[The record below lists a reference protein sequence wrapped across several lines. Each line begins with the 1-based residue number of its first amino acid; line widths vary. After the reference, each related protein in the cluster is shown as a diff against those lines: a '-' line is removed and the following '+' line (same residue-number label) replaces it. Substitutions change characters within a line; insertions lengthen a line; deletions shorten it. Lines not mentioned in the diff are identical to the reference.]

1 MVRMPS
7 VPQLSPTS
15 TAAERRRA
23 AQSAMRMAKKDK
35 GSKDENSAADDDENK
50 GKRGWFGL
58 GGSKEDDSK
67 DEQGEND
74 GDNAK
79 SSQRKRGFL
88 RRGEKDEDDPND
100 DTKSSNAKKRRRSV
114 KKKASGGGQDE
125 VDDQDSENSGG
136 FFRRILRS
144 RGSDE
149 DGDTDGKKN
158 NKKNE
163 EDSKKNLSLPSVD
176 INAFV
181 GPRMPDLG
189 SELDVQA
196 ELGLSPEEVG
206 RKEKARMA
214 MELAKVKRLEAEE
227 RRQAKIKAAAE
238 RAEKLAEERRLAEQK
253 KQEILARQKAV
264 REAAKTKSSPA
275 TKKAQKDAPE
285 LEESEERSSRWPSLP
300 FGGGNKKK
308 DKSSDEDNTS
318 KSKADKKDGEGGG
331 GIGSVFSG
339 MSGIFGGGGSEKE
352 QPGEWI
358 VVCPKTRI
366 APGIIVPV
374 VVGGLDLL
382 IVVSKDGKRL
392 ACISNSCPHLGT
404 PLETGIIER
413 RPVAGAAAQKPD
425 VADDGCE
432 DCIVC
437 PTHNTAF
444 ALASGEVRGEWC
456 PYPPVIG
463 SMMGAVKTQQN
474 LPTFEIRARGKN
486 IEVRLASS
494 LDDNKD

>member
-1 MVRMPS
+1 
-7 VPQLSPTS
+7 
-15 TAAERRRA
+15 
-23 AQSAMRMAKKDK
+23 MRMAKKDK
-35 GSKDENSAADDDENK
+35 SADDKNSAASDDDETK

-58 GGSKEDDSK
+58 GGSKEDGSK
-67 DEQGEND
+67 DVQGEKD
-74 GDNAK
+74 DVNAK
-79 SSQRKRGFL
+79 SSQRKRGFF
-88 RRGEKDEDDPND
+88 RRGDQNGDDQNKDND
-100 DTKSSNAKKRRRSV
+100 GKSSNAKKRKRND
-114 KKKASGGGQDE
+114 KKKGSDKADE
-125 VDDQDSENSGG
+125 EDSENYSGR
-136 FFRRILRS
+136 FFRRVLRP

-158 NKKNE
+158 NKNE
-163 EDSKKNLSLPSVD
+163 EETKRGLSLPSVD

-196 ELGLSPEEVG
+196 ELGRSPEEVR

-214 MELAKVKRLEAEE
+214 LELAKVKRLEAEK

-264 REAAKTKSSPA
+264 REAAKTKPSPA
-275 TKKAQKDAPE
+275 AKKAQKDAS
-285 LEESEERSSRWPSLP
+285 ESEEDKEEKIGRFPSLP
-300 FGGGNKKK
+300 FGGGANKKK
-308 DKSSDEDNTS
+308 DKSSDEDVTS
-318 KSKADKKDGEGGG
+318 KSKADKKDGGGG
-331 GIGSVFSG
+331 GVFSG
-339 MSGIFGGGGSEKE
+339 LSGIFGGGGSEKE

-366 APGIIVPV
+366 SPGIIVPV

>member
-1 MVRMPS
+1 
-7 VPQLSPTS
+7 
-15 TAAERRRA
+15 
-23 AQSAMRMAKKDK
+23 MAKKDK
-35 GSKDENSAADDDENK
+35 SADNENSAVDDNDK
-50 GKRGWFGL
+50 SKRGWLGL
-58 GGSKEDDSK
+58 GGGGSKEDDSK
-67 DEQGEND
+67 DEQSEND
-74 GDNAK
+74 DDNAK
-79 SSQRKRGFL
+79 SSQRKRGFF
-88 RRGEKDEDDPND
+88 RRGGKDGDDQSKNND
-100 DTKSSNAKKRRRSV
+100 GNASNAKKRKRDD
-114 KKKASGGGQDE
+114 KKRTSGGGQDE
-125 VDDQDSENSGG
+125 ADEEDSESSGG

-144 RGSDE
+144 RSGE
-149 DGDTDGKKN
+149 DGDTAKGKDDGK
-158 NKKNE
+158 NKKKSD
-163 EDSKKNLSLPSVD
+163 EDNKKKLGLPSVD

-196 ELGLSPEEVG
+196 ELGLSLEEVR

-214 MELAKVKRLEAEE
+214 MELAKVKRLEVEK

-264 REAAKTKSSPA
+264 REAAKTKPSPA
-275 TKKAQKDAPE
+275 AKNVKVDAPE
-285 LEESEERSSRWPSLP
+285 ARDDGEKSSRWPSLP

-308 DKSSDEDNTS
+308 DKSSDEDDTS
-318 KSKADKKDGEGGG
+318 KSKADKKDGGG
-331 GIGSVFSG
+331 GIGSVVSG
-339 MSGIFGGGGSEKE
+339 LSGIFGGGGSEKE

-494 LDDNKD
+494 LDDKKD

>member
-1 MVRMPS
+1 
-7 VPQLSPTS
+7 
-15 TAAERRRA
+15 
-23 AQSAMRMAKKDK
+23 MRMAKKDK
-35 GSKDENSAADDDENK
+35 SADDKNSAASDDDETK

-58 GGSKEDDSK
+58 GGSKEDGSK
-67 DEQGEND
+67 DVQGEKD
-74 GDNAK
+74 DVNAK
-79 SSQRKRGFL
+79 SSQRKRGFF
-88 RRGEKDEDDPND
+88 RRGDQNGDDQNKDND
-100 DTKSSNAKKRRRSV
+100 GKSSNAKKRKRND
-114 KKKASGGGQDE
+114 KKKGSDKADE
-125 VDDQDSENSGG
+125 EDSENYSGR
-136 FFRRILRS
+136 FFRRVLRP

-158 NKKNE
+158 NKNE
-163 EDSKKNLSLPSVD
+163 EETKRGLSLPSVD

-196 ELGLSPEEVG
+196 ELGRSPEEVR

-214 MELAKVKRLEAEE
+214 LELAKVKRLEAEK

-238 RAEKLAEERRLAEQK
+238 RAEKLAEERRLAEEK

-264 REAAKTKSSPA
+264 REAAKTKPSPA
-275 TKKAQKDAPE
+275 PKKVKEDAPE
-285 LEESEERSSRWPSLP
+285 SNKGEEKSGRWPSLS

-308 DKSSDEDNTS
+308 DKSSDDDDTS
-318 KSKADKKDGEGGG
+318 KSKADKKDGGGG
-331 GIGSVFSG
+331 GIGSVFG
-339 MSGIFGGGGSEKE
+339 GLSGIFGGSGGEKE

-413 RPVAGAAAQKPD
+413 RPVVGAAAQKPD

>member
-1 MVRMPS
+1 MH
-7 VPQLSPTS
+7 
-15 TAAERRRA
+15 
-23 AQSAMRMAKKDK
+23 MAKKNKSAGDK
-35 GSKDENSAADDDENK
+35 KSADDDDDENK

-58 GGSKEDDSK
+58 GGSKEDDPK
-67 DEQGEND
+67 DEQSKSD
-74 GDNAK
+74 DDNAK
-79 SSQRKRGFL
+79 SSQRKRGFF
-88 RRGEKDEDDPND
+88 RRGEKDGDDEND
-100 DTKSSNAKKRRRSV
+100 GATSSSAKKRRRND
-114 KKKASGGGQDE
+114 KKKASGGQDE
-125 VDDQDSENSGG
+125 VEEDSENSGG

-149 DGDTDGKKN
+149 DGDTNGKKD
-158 NKKNE
+158 KKNE
-163 EDSKKNLSLPSVD
+163 EDSKKKLSLPSVD

-196 ELGLSPEEVG
+196 ELGLSPEEVR

-264 REAAKTKSSPA
+264 REAAKTKPSPA
-275 TKKAQKDAPE
+275 AKKAQKDAPNV
-285 LEESEERSSRWPSLP
+285 EESEEKSSRWPSLP

-308 DKSSDEDNTS
+308 DKSSDEDDTS
-318 KSKADKKDGEGGG
+318 KSKADKKDGGGG
-331 GIGSVFSG
+331 GVFSG
-339 MSGIFGGGGSEKE
+339 LSGIFGGSGSEKE